1 MITDSLAVVLQRR
14 DWENPGVTQLNRL
27 AAHPPFASWRNSE
40 EARTD
45 RPSQESRSLNGEWRF
60 AWFPAPEAVP
70 ESWLERDLPDAD
82 TVIVPSNWQMHG
94 YDAPIY
100 TNVTYPITVNPPFV
114 PTENP
119 TGCYSL
125 TFNIDESWLQEGQ
138 TRIIFDGV
146 NSAFHLWC
154 NGRWVGYGQDSRL
167 PSEFDLSTF
176 LRAGENRLAV
186 MVLRWSD
193 GSYLE
198 DQDMWRM
205 SGIFRDVSLLHKPT
219 TQISDFHVATR
230 FNDDFS
236 RAVLEAEVQ
245 MCGELRDYLRV
256 TVSLW
261 QGETQ
266 VASGT
271 APFGGEIIDERGG
284 YADRV
289 TLRLNVE
296 NPKLWSA
303 EIPNLYRAV
312 VELHTADGTLI
323 EAEACDVGFREVRIE
338 NGLLLLNGKPLLIR
352 GVNRHEHHPLHGQ
365 VMDEQTMVQDILLM
379 KQNNFN
385 AVRCSHY
392 PNHPLWYTLCDR
404 YGLYVVDEANIET
417 HGMVPMNRLT
427 DDPRWLPAMSE
438 RVTRMV
444 QRDRNHPSVI
454 IWSLGNESG
463 HGANHDA
470 LYRWIKSVDP
480 SRPVQYEGG
489 GADTTATDIIC
500 PMYARVDED
509 QPFPAVPKWSIKK
522 WLSLPGETRP
532 LILCEYAHAM
542 GNSLG
547 GFAKYWQAF
556 RQYPRLQG
564 GFVWDWVDQSLIK
577 YDENGNPW
585 SAYGGDFGDK
595 PNLKAFCFNGLLMSD
610 RETTPKYW
618 EVKKVYAPVELRVE
632 NGELR
637 VTNRNHHID
646 LSLYR
651 CLWTLSVDGK
661 EKERGEITL
670 PEITPGESKTID
682 LPAFRSLKDIYSL
695 SNKNEKVSKTNKKT
709 EKTLSDYQLKVSIVL
724 KSDALWAKAGH
735 EVAWEQFCL
744 QKGDLA
750 SADLINKGALQ
761 VKEDDNSLLISGR
774 SFSVQWE
781 KKVNGSMTSLIYKG
795 KEMLAHSDDFPV
807 QPVTQVFRAPTD
819 NDKSFGNWLA
829 KDWKLHGMDHP
840 QINLESF
847 HHEKRADGAVIVRI
861 QTSNLYKEGKVVT
874 TSVYTVFSDG
884 TIDLKTT
891 FLPQGV
897 LPEIPRL
904 GIAFCLAPAYDTFT
918 WYGRGP
924 QDNYPDRK
932 TSAMIGLWKG
942 SVADQYVHYPR
953 PQDSGNKEEVHYLT
967 LTDKQNKGIRV
978 DAVENAF
985 SASALHYTVQDIYE
999 ETHDCD
1005 LKPRAEVILS
1015 MDAAVLGLGNS
1026 SCGPGV
1032 LKKYAIEKKEHTLH
1046 LRISSKQ

>member
-1 MITDSLAVVLQRR
+1 MTMITDSLAVVLQRR

-100 TNVTYPITVNPPFV
+100 TNVTYPIAVNPPYV

-167 PSEFDLSTF
+167 PSEFDLSAF
-176 LRAGENRLAV
+176 LHAGENRLAV

-205 SGIFRDVSLLHKPT
+205 SGIFRDVSLLHKPS
-219 TQISDFHVATR
+219 TQISDFHVATH

-236 RAVLEAEVQ
+236 RAVLEADVQ
-245 MCGELRDYLRV
+245 MYGELRDELRV

-284 YADRV
+284 YADHV

-392 PNHPLWYTLCDR
+392 PNHPLWYTLCDH

-489 GADTTATDIIC
+489 GADTFATDIIC

-547 GFAKYWQAF
+547 NFADYWQAF
-556 RQYPRLQG
+556 REYPRLQG
-564 GFVWDWVDQSLIK
+564 GFIWDWADQAIRKTFADGSV
-577 YDENGNPW
+577 GW
-585 SAYGGDFGDK
+585 AYGGDFGDK
-595 PNLKAFCFNGLLMSD
+595 PNDRQFCMNGLVFPD
-610 RETTPKYW
+610 RTPH
-618 EVKKVYAPVELRVE
+618 PSLVEAKHAQQYFQFTLLSTSPLRVRIISE
-632 NGELR
+632 YLFRPTDNEVLRWQVQAAGEPLY
-637 VTNRNHHID
+637 HGD
-646 LSLYR
+646 L
-651 CLWTLSVDGK
+651 TLALPPEGSD
-661 EKERGEITL
+661 EITL
-670 PEITPGESKTID
+670 LDSLILPEGARAVWLTLEVTQPQATAWSEAEHRVAWQQFPLPAPLALPAPTVSAGAPDLIVSDEVWQIRAGSQCWTID
-682 LPAFRSLKDIYSL
+682 RRTGLL
-695 SNKNEKVSKTNKKT
+695 SRWSVGGQE
-709 EKTLSDYQLKVSIVL
+709 QLL
-724 KSDALWAKAGH
+724 TPLRD
-735 EVAWEQFCL
+735 QF
-744 QKGDLA
+744 
-750 SADLINKGALQ
+750 I
-761 VKEDDNSLLISGR
+761 
-774 SFSVQWE
+774 
-781 KKVNGSMTSLIYKG
+781 
-795 KEMLAHSDDFPV
+795 
-807 QPVTQVFRAPTD
+807 RAPLD
-819 NDKSFGNWLA
+819 NDIGVSEVERIDPNAWVERWKSAGLYDLEAHCVQCDAQRLA
-829 KDWKLHGMDHP
+829 NETLVDCRWHYLRGEEVVIVSHWRMH
-840 QINLESF
+840 F
-847 HHEKRADGAVIVRI
+847 TADGTLRLAV
-861 QTSNLYKEGKVVT
+861 
-874 TSVYTVFSDG
+874 DG
-884 TIDLKTT
+884 ERAET
-891 FLPQGV
+891 LPP
-897 LPEIPRL
+897 LPRVGLHFQVADQQAPVSWL
-904 GIAFCLAPAYDTFT
+904 GL
-918 WYGRGP
+918 GP
-924 QDNYPDRK
+924 HENYPDRRS
-932 TSAMIGLWKG
+932 SACFARWEQPLAAMTTPYIFPTENGLRCDTQALDWG
-942 SVADQYVHYPR
+942 RWHISGHFHFSVQPWSTRQLMETDHWHKMQAEDGVWITLDGLHMGVGGDDSWTPSVLPQWLLSQTRWQY
-953 PQDSGNKEEVHYLT
+953 EV
-967 LTDKQNKGIRV
+967 
-978 DAVENAF
+978 
-985 SASALHYTVQDIYE
+985 S
-999 ETHDCD
+999 
-1005 LKPRAEVILS
+1005 
-1015 MDAAVLGLGNS
+1015 
-1026 SCGPGV
+1026 
-1032 LKKYAIEKKEHTLH
+1032 
-1046 LRISSKQ
+1046 LRCF

>member
-1 MITDSLAVVLQRR
+1 MTMITDSLAVVLQRR

-100 TNVTYPITVNPPFV
+100 TNVTYPIAVNPPYV

-125 TFNIDESWLQEGQ
+125 TFNVDESWLQEGQ

-167 PSEFDLSTF
+167 PSEFDLSAF
-176 LRAGENRLAV
+176 LHAGENRLAV

-205 SGIFRDVSLLHKPT
+205 SGIFRDVSLLHKPS
-219 TQISDFHVATR
+219 TQISDFHVATH

-236 RAVLEAEVQ
+236 RAVLEADVQ
-245 MCGELRDYLRV
+245 MYGELRDELRV

-284 YADRV
+284 YADHV

-392 PNHPLWYTLCDR
+392 PNHPLWYTLCDH

-480 SRPVQYEGG
+480 SR
-489 GADTTATDIIC
+489 
-500 PMYARVDED
+500 
-509 QPFPAVPKWSIKK
+509 
-522 WLSLPGETRP
+522 
-532 LILCEYAHAM
+532 
-542 GNSLG
+542 
-547 GFAKYWQAF
+547 
-556 RQYPRLQG
+556 
-564 GFVWDWVDQSLIK
+564 
-577 YDENGNPW
+577 
-585 SAYGGDFGDK
+585 
-595 PNLKAFCFNGLLMSD
+595 
-610 RETTPKYW
+610 
-618 EVKKVYAPVELRVE
+618 
-632 NGELR
+632 
-637 VTNRNHHID
+637 
-646 LSLYR
+646 
-651 CLWTLSVDGK
+651 
-661 EKERGEITL
+661 
-670 PEITPGESKTID
+670 
-682 LPAFRSLKDIYSL
+682 
-695 SNKNEKVSKTNKKT
+695 
-709 EKTLSDYQLKVSIVL
+709 
-724 KSDALWAKAGH
+724 
-735 EVAWEQFCL
+735 
-744 QKGDLA
+744 
-750 SADLINKGALQ
+750 
-761 VKEDDNSLLISGR
+761 
-774 SFSVQWE
+774 
-781 KKVNGSMTSLIYKG
+781 
-795 KEMLAHSDDFPV
+795 
-807 QPVTQVFRAPTD
+807 
-819 NDKSFGNWLA
+819 
-829 KDWKLHGMDHP
+829 
-840 QINLESF
+840 
-847 HHEKRADGAVIVRI
+847 
-861 QTSNLYKEGKVVT
+861 
-874 TSVYTVFSDG
+874 
-884 TIDLKTT
+884 
-891 FLPQGV
+891 
-897 LPEIPRL
+897 
-904 GIAFCLAPAYDTFT
+904 
-918 WYGRGP
+918 
-924 QDNYPDRK
+924 
-932 TSAMIGLWKG
+932 
-942 SVADQYVHYPR
+942 
-953 PQDSGNKEEVHYLT
+953 
-967 LTDKQNKGIRV
+967 
-978 DAVENAF
+978 
-985 SASALHYTVQDIYE
+985 
-999 ETHDCD
+999 
-1005 LKPRAEVILS
+1005 
-1015 MDAAVLGLGNS
+1015 
-1026 SCGPGV
+1026 
-1032 LKKYAIEKKEHTLH
+1032 
-1046 LRISSKQ
+1046 